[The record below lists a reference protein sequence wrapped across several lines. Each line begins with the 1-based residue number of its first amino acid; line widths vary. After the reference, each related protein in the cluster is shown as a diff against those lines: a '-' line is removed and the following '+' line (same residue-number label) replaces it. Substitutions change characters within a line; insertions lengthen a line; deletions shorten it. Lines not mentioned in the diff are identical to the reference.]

1 MIRYLLA
8 ENTTVPD
15 GDTWLAPSEAAFQQ
29 TLHIP
34 HRRADWRLG
43 RWTAK
48 NALAAWLAQPIA
60 PGRIAIHP
68 APDGAPEIL
77 LDGASAP
84 VAISY
89 SHRAGRALCMLAP
102 PGTTL
107 GCDLELIEPRTD
119 AFVADYFTTAERDL
133 VAASP
138 ETDRPLLANLLW
150 SAKESALK
158 ALRTGLRMDTR
169 SVEVELE
176 NGSRDG
182 SSWQAFRVRL
192 ATTGEVFQGWWR
204 REGDSLLTICAS
216 PAPGEPVPLGKL
228 DL

>member
-1 MIRYLLA
+1 MIRYLLTEGA
-8 ENTTVPD
+8 EVPA

-34 HRRADWRLG
+34 HRRADWRRG
-43 RWTAK
+43 RWAAK
-48 NALAAWLAQPIA
+48 KALAAWLAQPIA

-68 APDGAPEIL
+68 APDGAPEML
-77 LDGASAP
+77 LDGAAAP
-84 VAISY
+84 VALSY

-102 PGTTL
+102 QGTVL

-119 AFVADYFTTAERDL
+119 AFVADYFTAAERDF

-176 NGSRDG
+176 NGLCAG
-182 SSWQAFRVRL
+182 SIWQALRVRL
-192 ATTGEVFQGWWR
+192 VATDEIFQGWWR
-204 REGDSLLTICAS
+204 REGDSLLTMCAS
-216 PAPGEPVPLGKL
+216 PAQGEPEPLG
-228 DL
+228 DVDR

>member
-8 ENTTVPD
+8 DSTTVPD
-15 GDTWLAPSEAAFQQ
+15 GDAWLAPSEAAFQQ

-43 RWTAK
+43 RWAAK
-48 NALAAWLAQPIA
+48 KALTAWLKQPIA
-60 PGRIAIHP
+60 PEHIAIHP
-68 APDGAPEIL
+68 TPDGAPEML
-77 LDGASAP
+77 LDGAPAP
-84 VAISY
+84 VVISY

-102 PGTTL
+102 PGTVL

-119 AFVADYFTTAERDL
+119 AFVADYFTAAERDL
-133 VAASP
+133 VTTSP

-169 SVEVELE
+169 NVEVELE
-176 NGSRDG
+176 NGSRNG
-182 SSWQAFRVRL
+182 SGWQALRVRL
-192 ATTGEVFQGWWR
+192 VETGEVFQGWWR
-204 REGDSLLTICAS
+204 REGDFLLTLCAS
-216 PAPGEPVPLGKL
+216 PPPGEPALL
-228 DL
+228 DDVDR